1 MATPKEIRKQLAQHD
16 QYLDAELNDTTKE
29 ELKERALRFAIDVN
43 NLTEEISRQ
52 PADYAYYAYTLAV
65 HETIRAK
72 AALKTKLVE
81 SGIIT
86 AIKARDP
93 RDGRSGGPTV
103 GQIEASVQNDLTY
116 QKALVD
122 LRNAEHRVALLN
134 ADVTAS
140 AQKAAM
146 LKLFS
151 ELMKKESQMKGFVV
165 DESAEKNR
173 KSK

>member
-1 MATPKEIRKQLAQHD
+1 MATSKEIRKQLAQHD
-16 QYLDAELNDTTKE
+16 QYLDAEMNDKTKE
-29 ELKERALRFAIDVN
+29 ELKERALRFAVN
-43 NLTEEISRQ
+43 VNDLTDEISRQ

-72 AALKTKLVE
+72 ASLRVKLVE
-81 SGIIT
+81 SKIVT
-86 AIKARDP
+86 AIKNRDP

-103 GQIEASVQNDLTY
+103 SQIEATVQNDGTY
-116 QKALVD
+116 QSALVD
-122 LRNAEHRVALLN
+122 LRNAEHRVALLT

-165 DESAEKNR
+165 DESTKKDGKAK
-173 KSK
+173 